1 MLSGTLRLTYM
12 LTIDKLSVSYGTHT
26 VLSQL
31 DLSLESG
38 GIYGIVGY
46 NGAGKTT
53 LLNAIYGIPAQRD
66 CIRFD
71 GAPLSRRDIAYL
83 ETEVFFY
90 SRITGQDYLDLFEA
104 QNGRFDFETLGAVFD
119 LPLDRFVDSYSTGMK
134 KKLAI
139 SGILSLDRKVLLLDE
154 PFNGLDL
161 EAVSI
166 LQLALRKLRAA
177 GKLVIVTS
185 HILESLSPICDAI
198 HLLQGGKICKSYLPV
213 EYPLL
218 AGKLR
223 ADTAVKYDDA
233 LDRVFRKG

>member
-1 MLSGTLRLTYM
+1 M
-12 LTIDKLSVSYGTHT
+12 LTIDNLSVSYGTHT

-31 DLSLESG
+31 DLSLERG
-38 GIYGIVGY
+38 GIHGIVGF

-90 SRITGQDYLDLFEA
+90 SRITRQDYLDLFKA
-104 QNGRFDFETLGAVFD
+104 RNGRFDFETLCSVFS
-119 LPLDRFVDSYSTGMK
+119 LPLDHFVDSYSTGMK
-134 KKLAI
+134 KKLALT
-139 SGILSLDRKVLLLDE
+139 GILSLDRKVLLLDE

-161 EAVSI
+161 ESVSV
-166 LQLALRKLRAA
+166 LQLALRKLRTA
-177 GKLVIVTS
+177 GRLVVVTS
-185 HILESLSPICDAI
+185 HILESLSPLCDAI
-198 HLLQGGKICKSYLPV
+198 HLLQDGRIYKSYLPV

-218 AGKLR
+218 ADKLR
-223 ADTAVKYDDA
+223 ADAVAKYDAA
-233 LDRVFRKG
+233 LSRVFGE